1 VPPNSVFGSAAF
13 VTVKAYFSSF
23 STRRMIGYSF
33 RGSPVNRGRSPDVT
47 KIDHAPITAEATS
60 RSKDVQTGLVCAKG
74 A

>member
-33 RGSPVNRGRSPDVT
+33 RGSPFEPGPFAVRDRDWSQSEDCCN
-47 KIDHAPITAEATS
+47 
-60 RSKDVQTGLVCAKG
+60 
-74 A
+74 